1 VYARRAVLFEDPRER
16 GILPRTLGHRLRL
29 PTA

>member
-1 VYARRAVLFEDPRER
+1 VRFEDPREH
-16 GILPRTLGHRLRL
+16 GILPQTLGHRLRL